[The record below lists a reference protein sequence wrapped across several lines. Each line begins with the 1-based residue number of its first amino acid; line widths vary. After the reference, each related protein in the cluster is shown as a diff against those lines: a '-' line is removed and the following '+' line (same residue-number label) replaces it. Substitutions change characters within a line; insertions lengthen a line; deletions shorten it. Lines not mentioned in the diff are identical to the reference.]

1 MDFSLSKATT
11 QRTDIGKQDENTLS
25 ELQGAKFL
33 GQQEVNR
40 AISNESHDGSVE
52 R

>member
-11 QRTDIGKQDENTLS
+11 QRNDIGKQDENTLS